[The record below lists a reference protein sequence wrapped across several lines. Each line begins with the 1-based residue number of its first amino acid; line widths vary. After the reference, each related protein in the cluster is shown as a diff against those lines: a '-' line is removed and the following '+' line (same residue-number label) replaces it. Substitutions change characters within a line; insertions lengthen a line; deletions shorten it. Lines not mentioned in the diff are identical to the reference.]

1 MFVPYYL
8 GLIEWTGSPAGECLI
23 PAPRAACRA
32 LYTMPYAVCR
42 MPYAQF
48 AHPPCAPP
56 YAVLPFVM
64 RCMPCCRTSYAMR
77 RTLHAYCRARVSPY
91 AVRNTRSAVLPHY
104 RTAVRRAA
112 VPPHSHVP
120 YCRTA
125 ALPYAALRYYSC
137 PTWGRIITISGTGGS
152 LWGAGAPPA
161 VRRTPYCRTPYCR
174 TAVLPYAVL
183 PYAVHHMPYAVLPY
197 CRTPYAV
204 RRTPCAVRRTAVR
217 RTPYTVPYA

>member
-1 MFVPYYL
+1 
-8 GLIEWTGSPAGECLI
+8 
-23 PAPRAACRA
+23 
-32 LYTMPYAVCR
+32 MPYAVCR
-42 MPYAQF
+42 TPYAQF

-64 RCMPCCRTSYAMR
+64 RCMPCCRTSCAML

-112 VPPHSHVP
+112 VPPHGHVP

-137 PTWGRIITISGTGGS
+137 PTWGRIMTISGTGGS

-161 VRRTPYCRTPYCR
+161 VRRTPYCRT
-174 TAVLPYAVL
+174 AVLPYAVL
-183 PYAVHHMPYAVLPY
+183 PY
-197 CRTPYAV
+197 CCT
-204 RRTPCAVRRTAVR
+204 AVRRTAVR
-217 RTPYTVPYA
+217 RVPYCCMANGDPQEAMVTRSSDYQF

>member
-1 MFVPYYL
+1 
-8 GLIEWTGSPAGECLI
+8 
-23 PAPRAACRA
+23 
-32 LYTMPYAVCR
+32 MPYAVCR
-42 MPYAQF
+42 TPYAQF

-64 RCMPCCRTSYAMR
+64 RCMPCCRTSYAIR

-112 VPPHSHVP
+112 VPPHGHVP

-125 ALPYAALRYYSC
+125 ALPYAALLYYSC
-137 PTWGRIITISGTGGS
+137 PTWGRIITIKHGGIPVGGRGT
-152 LWGAGAPPA
+152 P
-161 VRRTPYCRTPYCR
+161 RRTPYAVLPYCRTPYCR

-183 PYAVHHMPYAVLPY
+183 PYAV
-197 CRTPYAV
+197 C
-204 RRTPCAVRRTAVR
+204 RTAVWSMETLR
-217 RTPYTVPYA
+217 RLWSPGPQITNSEKATLILLHMTPASENPQVLRSQASS

>member
-8 GLIEWTGSPAGECLI
+8 GLIEWTGSPAGERLI
-23 PAPRAACRA
+23 PSPRAACCA

-42 MPYAQF
+42 TPYAQF

-64 RCMPCCRTSYAMR
+64 RCMPCCRTSYAML

-91 AVRNTRSAVLPHY
+91 AVRNTRSAVLPYHH
-104 RTAVRRAA
+104 TAVRRAA
-112 VPPHSHVP
+112 VPPHGHVP

-125 ALPYAALRYYSC
+125 ALPYAALLYYSC
-137 PTWGRIITISGTGGS
+137 PTWGRIITIKHWGIPVGGRGT
-152 LWGAGAPPA
+152 PRRTPYA
-161 VRRTPYCRTPYCR
+161 VLPYCRTAVLLYCRTPYCRTPYTICR
-174 TAVLPYAVL
+174 T
-183 PYAVHHMPYAVLPY
+183 PY

-204 RRTPCAVRRTAVR
+204 RR
-217 RTPYTVPYA
+217 VPYCWFAHIPGPE